1 MRTTIDLP
9 DDLFDLTKIAA
20 VKRRTSIKNL
30 VVEGLRIILQE
41 APAPTSSSESLS
53 RLKKGYQLGGKPLSR
68 EEAHGR

>member
-30 VVEGLRIILQE
+30 VVEGLRIILQDP
-41 APAPTSSSESLS
+41 PATTQTSDRLA
-53 RLKKGYQLGGKPLSR
+53 RLKNGYRLGGQPLSR
-68 EEAHGR
+68 EDAHGR